1 MLEFNL
7 GSCAGCAATRVICP
21 HSETPLPKSS
31 SHLTGVVVMPVSI
44 SIGGISQSPRS
55 EESGLAPRLEFYQI
69 GSKSLE
75 RVTIDHQPFKI
86 GRCET
91 SDLRIDSAQVSRE
104 HAQIYRKGNIWAI
117 RDLGS
122 TNGTQVNGKQ
132 VRESFLSDGDIV
144 IIAETEVTFVA
155 SSVTPFQRMAT
166 QPIKRREAPKPPAL
180 LPPEIGRQRALTE
193 ATLWQAIPLRL
204 DEVVAL
210 DSGESEAC
218 FPHFIDTILA
228 EPECPTNHAVCQ
240 HYRTL
245 SRLRAVEMAQRMAKC
260 IFLPTE
266 LSEFEPQHQSCGG
279 LAHVQDRLPL
289 DVELGVAISLPDV
302 PDATLLGGA
311 CRELRKAKLS
321 LALVGFQ
328 GSNSH
333 VLELGPHAPDYLV
346 LSGKML
352 EGVTARDQALRRL
365 ELVLATCH
373 DLGIKPVLPPCGCE
387 RTLARCQELGY
398 QLGMRTISPGENHRP
413 KAAALAC

>member
-1 MLEFNL
+1 MPS
-7 GSCAGCAATRVICP
+7 GGV
-21 HSETPLPKSS
+21 SERP
-31 SHLTGVVVMPVSI
+31 
-44 SIGGISQSPRS
+44 QS
-55 EESGLAPRLEFYQI
+55 EESAHAPRLEFYQI

-75 RVTIDHQPFKI
+75 RVAIDHQPFKI

-104 HAQIYRKGNIWAI
+104 HAQIYRRGNIWAI

-144 IIAETEVTFVA
+144 MIAETEVTFVA

-166 QPIKRREAPKPPAL
+166 QPIKRRETPKPAAL
-180 LPPEIGRQRALTE
+180 LLPEIARQRALTE

-204 DEVVAL
+204 DEVIVL
-210 DSGESEAC
+210 DSAESEAC
-218 FPHFIDTILA
+218 FPQFIDTILT
-228 EPECPTNHAVCQ
+228 EPEYTASHALCR

-245 SRLRAVEMAQRMAKC
+245 SRLRAIELAQAQSTAKC
-260 IFLPTE
+260 IFLAAE
-266 LSEFEPQHQSCGG
+266 LSEFEHPHQFDRGF
-279 LAHVQDRLPL
+279 AHLQDQLPL
-289 DVELGVAISLPDV
+289 DLELGVAISLPDV
-302 PDATLLGGA
+302 PDATLLEGA

-352 EGVTARDQALRRL
+352 EGVTARDQALHRL
-365 ELVLATCH
+365 ELVLATCQE
-373 DLGIKPVLPPCGCE
+373 LGIKSVLPPCGCE
-387 RTLARCQELGY
+387 RTNARCQELGY
-398 QLGMRTISPGENHRP
+398 QLGMRTISAGEARRP

>member
-1 MLEFNL
+1 M
-7 GSCAGCAATRVICP
+7 S
-21 HSETPLPKSS
+21 
-31 SHLTGVVVMPVSI
+31 PVSSMPASI
-44 SIGGISQSPRS
+44 AIGGVSQRPRS
-55 EESGLAPRLEFYQI
+55 EEPALPPRLEFFQI

-104 HAQIYRKGNIWAI
+104 HAQIYRRGNIWAI

-132 VRESFLSDGDIV
+132 VRESFLSDGDILM
-144 IIAETEVTFVA
+144 IAETEVTFVA

-166 QPIKRREAPKPPAL
+166 QPIKRREAPKPAAL
-180 LPPEIGRQRALTE
+180 LPPEIVRQRALTE
-193 ATLWQAIPLRL
+193 AALWQAIPLRL

-218 FPHFIDTILA
+218 FPNLIETILA
-228 EPECPTNHAVCQ
+228 EPEWTASHAVCQ
-240 HYRTL
+240 YYRDL
-245 SRLRAVEMAQRMAKC
+245 SRLRAVEMAQAQSSAKS
-260 IFLPTE
+260 IFLAAD
-266 LSEFEPQHQSCGG
+266 LSEFEPQFQCHGG
-279 LAHVQDRLPL
+279 LEYLQDQLPL
-289 DVELGVAISLPDV
+289 DLELGLAISLPDV

-365 ELVLATCH
+365 ELVLATCQE
-373 DLGIKPVLPPCGCE
+373 LGIKPVLPACGCE
-387 RTLARCQELGY
+387 KTKARCQELGY
-398 QLGMRTISPGENHRP
+398 QLGLNTIMPGESHRP
-413 KAAALAC
+413 RAAALAC

>member
-1 MLEFNL
+1 M
-7 GSCAGCAATRVICP
+7 S
-21 HSETPLPKSS
+21 
-31 SHLTGVVVMPVSI
+31 TGVVVMPASI
-44 SIGGISQSPRS
+44 SSGGVSQRPRS
-55 EESGLAPRLEFYQI
+55 EESALAPRLEFFQI

-75 RVTIDHQPFKI
+75 RVTIERTPFKI

-104 HAQIYRKGNIWAI
+104 HAQIYRRGNIWAI

-132 VRESFLSDGDIV
+132 VRESFLSDGDILM
-144 IIAETEVTFVA
+144 IAETEVTFVA
-155 SSVTPFQRMAT
+155 SAVTPFQRMAT
-166 QPIKRREAPKPPAL
+166 QPIKRKESPKPPAL
-180 LPPEIGRQRALTE
+180 LPPEIARQRALTE

-218 FPHFIDTILA
+218 FPHFIDTILT
-228 EPECPTNHAVCQ
+228 EPECTASHAVCQ
-240 HYRTL
+240 HYRAL
-245 SRLRAVEMAQRMAKC
+245 SRLRAIEMAQAQTRAKC
-260 IFLPTE
+260 IYLAAE
-266 LSEFEPQHQSCGG
+266 LSEFEPQHQSHGG
-279 LAHVQDRLPL
+279 LADLQDRLPL
-289 DVELGVAISLPDV
+289 DLEFGVAISLPGV
-302 PDATLLGGA
+302 PDATLLEGA

-365 ELVLATCH
+365 ELVLAACQ

-387 RTLARCQELGY
+387 KTTARCQELGY
-398 QLGMRTISPGENHRP
+398 HLGMRTIVPGEARQP